1 MCGIIGYIGS
11 QNAVP
16 LLLDGLKR
24 LEYRGYDSAG
34 VAVMV
39 NGKIDIRRSVGKL
52 ANLEKTLAGAGL
64 NGVVGIGHTRWA
76 THGKPSEQNAH
87 PHRSGTLAL
96 VHNGIIENY
105 LALKEL
111 LLKDG
116 VRFQSETDTE
126 VVAHLIARSVKAG
139 QGIEAAVRAA
149 VREIRGSY
157 AIAVICETDDTTLI
171 AARSGCPLVIG
182 MCEHGALVAS
192 DVTALL
198 AQLRDVVF
206 LEDGELAVLNG
217 KGLIVKDADGK
228 DLHRQSTRITWDAT
242 AAEKGGYPHY
252 MLKEI
257 HEQPQTIL
265 DTMRGRYSYD
275 QGEADLPDIGVTPE
289 QLAKTGRIWIVAC
302 GTSWHA
308 GLVGKYLI
316 EEMVG
321 APVQVDIGSEF
332 RYRNPL
338 IQKDDLFVAISQS
351 GETADTLAAAREAKR
366 QGARI
371 LSICNVVGGTLA
383 RESDGV
389 LYTRAGPEIGVASTK
404 AFTAQLTALYLLALH
419 LGRVRGAMSAED
431 GKIWLDRFVTLPT
444 HVKHLLGREAELVS
458 IAKRYHT
465 KRNFLYLGRGINYPI
480 ALEGALKLKEISYIH
495 AEGYPAGEMKHG
507 PIALI
512 DKDMP
517 VVVLAPRDRLYE
529 KSVSNLMEVKA
540 RGGPRD
546 SFRYG
551 RRARIGEDSRCR
563 FYGPECP
570 PPVVPHTVHGALT
583 DHGLSHGGIAR
594 DRRGST
600 QKPGKKRDCRIRPAG
615 LSLRPNKGSDTIDHG
630 DYAERG

>member
-16 LLLDGLKR
+16 LLLEGLKR

-34 VAVMV
+34 VAVLA
-39 NGKIDIRRSVGKL
+39 NGKIEIRRSVGKL
-52 ANLEKTLAGAGL
+52 ANLEKLLAGGGL
-64 NGVVGIGHTRWA
+64 SGTVGIGHTRWA

-87 PHRSGTLAL
+87 PHRSGSLAL

-105 LALKEL
+105 LE
-111 LLKDG
+111 LKDRLRHDG
-116 VRFQSETDTE
+116 FRFDSETDTE
-126 VVAHLIARSVKAG
+126 VVAHLISRGIKAG
-139 QGIEAAVRAA
+139 LALEAAVRTAG
-149 VREIRGSY
+149 REIRGSY
-157 AIAVICETDDTTLI
+157 AIAVTCESDATTLVV
-171 AARSGCPLVIG
+171 ARSGCPLVIG
-182 MCEHGALVAS
+182 MCDHGALVAS

-198 AQLRDVVF
+198 AHLRDVVF
-206 LEDGELAVLNG
+206 LEDGDLAVLS
-217 KGLIVKDADGK
+217 GK
-228 DLHRQSTRITWDAT
+228 DLVVKDRDGNGVNRVPTRITWDAT

-265 DTMRGRYSYD
+265 DTMRGRYSYER
-275 QGEADLPDIGVTPE
+275 GEADLPDIGVTPE
-289 QLAKTGRIWIVAC
+289 EFAKTGRIWIVAC

-321 APVQVDIGSEF
+321 APVLVDIGSEF

-338 IQKDDLFVAISQS
+338 IQKDDLFIAISQS

-371 LSICNVVGGTLA
+371 LSICNVVGSTLA

-404 AFTAQLTALYLLALH
+404 AFTAQLIALYLLALH
-419 LGRVRGAMSAED
+419 LGRVRGAMSVED
-431 GKIWLDRFVTLPT
+431 GKVWLDRLVTLPT
-444 HVKHLLGREAELVS
+444 HVEHLLGREAELVS
-458 IAKRYHT
+458 IAKRYHM

-540 RGGPRD
+540 RGAPVIAFVTGGERELGRTADAVFTVPNVHPLLSPILFTVPLQILAYHMAVMRGTDVDQPRNLAK
-546 SFRYG
+546 S
-551 RRARIGEDSRCR
+551 
-563 FYGPECP
+563 
-570 PPVVPHTVHGALT
+570 VTV
-583 DHGLSHGGIAR
+583 
-594 DRRGST
+594 
-600 QKPGKKRDCRIRPAG
+600 
-615 LSLRPNKGSDTIDHG
+615 
-630 DYAERG
+630 E